1 VPWLESLSGDR
12 RQDRIWFFIGVRDAY
27 ERGREAAVNEKV
39 EPPTLHECR
48 HGYAALMIAAG
59 VNIKALS
66 TFMGHANIR
75 LDKLCGGLSGHGPA
89 LRQAFLFFVATHP
102 AVAAA
107 AGFGP
112 TPSPCPL

>member
-12 RQDRIWFFIGVRDAY
+12 RQDRIWLFIGVRDAY

-66 TFMGHANIR
+66 TFMGHANIASTTSVAVSAAMG
-75 LDKLCGGLSGHGPA
+75 LLYDKHSFSL
-89 LRQAFLFFVATHP
+89 
-102 AVAAA
+102 
-107 AGFGP
+107 
-112 TPSPCPL
+112 